1 MQGGLPPCNVQ
12 QRAVL
17 PLGLTVVQRA
27 PSLSSGLERACV
39 VVLRVRPAIRARH
52 TRVKTGVG
60 SALCKDESEGFRQGK
75 KGRNCEAARCTQSSY
90 VRQMCCRGDVDDAV
104 AAELDRDVVARAWS
118 NARPATL

>member
-1 MQGGLPPCNVQ
+1 MQR
-12 QRAVL
+12 RAVL
-17 PLGLTVVQRA
+17 PLGLSVVQRA
-27 PSLSSGLERACV
+27 PSLSSRLVRACV
-39 VVLRVRPAIRARH
+39 CSRVLRVRPAIRARH

-90 VRQMCCRGDVDDAV
+90 VRQMCCRGDVDDDV

>member
-1 MQGGLPPCNVQ
+1 MR
-12 QRAVL
+12 RA
-17 PLGLTVVQRA
+17 TT
-27 PSLSSGLERACV
+27 SGISMGIVCCATRSQPQLRTCAAA
-39 VVLRVRPAIRARH
+39 LRVRPAIRARH

-90 VRQMCCRGDVDDAV
+90 VRQMCCRGDVDDDV